1 MNRPAVPTAMPLP
14 PKPAPHRTVDN
25 EPTNQDLELQLGIA
39 LTKIHRLEQQVQ
51 DLQDKATGI
60 PNLYRDGDTYYI
72 KVKATGQ
79 EDKLDEMINLLG
91 QLVQQ
96 GQEDKDL
103 VTFYANDKPYQVN
116 MHTGLVVRDKPYQA
130 GTVVGHSTGQF
141 DRGKPTKPHKD

>member
-1 MNRPAVPTAMPLP
+1 MNRPTPTKMPQA

-25 EPTNQDLELQLGIA
+25 EPTNQDLELQLGVA
-39 LTKIHRLEQQVQ
+39 LTKIHKLEQQVEQ
-51 DLQDKATGI
+51 LQDNATGI
-60 PNLYRDGDTYYI
+60 PNLYRDGDKYYI
-72 KVKATGQ
+72 KVKAIGQ
-79 EDKLDEMINLLG
+79 EDKLDEMVNLLG

-116 MHTGLVVRDKPYQA
+116 MR
-130 GTVVGHSTGQF
+130 TGQV